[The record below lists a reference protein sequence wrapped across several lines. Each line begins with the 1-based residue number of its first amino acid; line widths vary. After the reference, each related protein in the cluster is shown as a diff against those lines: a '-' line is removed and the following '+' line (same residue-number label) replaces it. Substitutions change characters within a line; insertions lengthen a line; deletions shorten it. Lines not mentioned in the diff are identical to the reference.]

1 MNKFNI
7 NGKSAQAGFTL
18 IELIV
23 VIVILGIL
31 AATALPRFANL
42 GADARV
48 ASLAAARASLNA
60 TAAMAHGRYLAS
72 NTGTPLVSVDVEGT
86 TITFATVVAS
96 GYPLANE
103 SLADAAGLGSADYT
117 RIANLTAT
125 PVAAG
130 TNTPAVPAY
139 SVAVFPIGI
148 AGTTTATTCFI
159 TYTEPTALNTQPALS
174 ATPAAT
180 DCD

>member
-1 MNKFNI
+1 MNKFNT

-60 TAAMAHGRYLAS
+60 TSAMAHGRYLAS
-72 NTGTPLVSVDVEGT
+72 NTGTPLTTVDVEGA
-86 TITFATVVAS
+86 TITYATAVLS
-96 GYPLANE
+96 GYPLADEPFAN
-103 SLADAAGLGSADYT
+103 AAGLVATDYA
-117 RIANLTAT
+117 RISNVTAT

-130 TNTPAVPAY
+130 TNTPAVPAHSLVIY
-139 SVAVFPIGI
+139 PIGLT
-148 AGTTTATTCFI
+148 GTTTAVTCFI
-159 TYTEPTALNTQPALS
+159 SYTEPTGLNTPPVIS
-174 ATPAAT
+174 AAPAAT